1 MTATKVP
8 ADSKLLQP
16 VKIGKAQ
23 LQHRIALAPLTRY
36 RNDEN
41 HVVNSF
47 AQRYY
52 GERAATPGTLIISE
66 ATGVSLQD
74 AGEPHG
80 PAFAT
85 DEQQAAWTNVISAV
99 HKNGSVWFQQ
109 LWSQGR
115 ASNPEYQKKR
125 GYKYRSSS
133 AVPISEGGVVPEA
146 MTEEEIQGFIDDFVA
161 SAKRVIAAGGD
172 GVEIHGAHGY
182 LIDQFISDSVNKRT
196 DKWGGSIEN
205 RSRLLFEVV
214 KAVSAAIGPERTALR
229 LSPFATFQGAESSDI
244 IAQYTYIVRELKALA
259 PLAYLSLV
267 EPRGD
272 PAKLLGAS
280 NDSEVAGQNL
290 DFILEIWNNHSPVVV
305 AGAYTPSSAASILD
319 NHYAKWDVIVA
330 FGRTFLATPDFVWRV
345 KNGVAPNEY
354 HRASFYIPASEVG
367 YNDYPLSSE
376 YIDARRNQVLKS
388 LA

>member
-1 MTATKVP
+1 MTAAKVP

-36 RNDEN
+36 RNDEK

-66 ATGVSLQD
+66 ATG
-74 AGEPHG
+74 
-80 PAFAT
+80 
-85 DEQQAAWTNVISAV
+85 
-99 HKNGSVWFQQ
+99 
-109 LWSQGR
+109 
-115 ASNPEYQKKR
+115 
-125 GYKYRSSS
+125 
-133 AVPISEGGVVPEA
+133 
-146 MTEEEIQGFIDDFVA
+146 
-161 SAKRVIAAGGD
+161 
-172 GVEIHGAHGY
+172 IHGAHGY

-229 LSPFATFQGAESSDI
+229 LSPFATFQGAVSSDI

-272 PAKLLGAS
+272 PGKLLGVS
-280 NDSEVAGQNL
+280 NDAEVAGQNL

-305 AGAYTPSSAASILD
+305 AGAYTPTSAASILD
-319 NHYAKWDVIVA
+319 SHYAKWDVIVA
-330 FGRTFLATPDFVWRV
+330 FGRAFLATPDFVWRV

-354 HRASFYIPASEVG
+354 HRPSFYIPASEVG
-367 YNDYPLSSE
+367 YNDYPLSNE